1 VDSNN
6 LIVFNYWGR
15 SSACETLDEFIE
27 NLDTLKILDL
37 CRMFIKNSRV
47 KEELFYKKPQNN
59 AISLLERLREKLQLA
74 NHISEVTKIIKQVKG
89 Y

>member
-1 VDSNN
+1 
-6 LIVFNYWGR
+6 
-15 SSACETLDEFIE
+15 
-27 NLDTLKILDL
+27 
-37 CRMFIKNSRV
+37 MFIKNSRV

-74 NHISEVTKIIKQVKG
+74 SHKSEVIKIIKQVKG